1 MCSNHNETFATDCD
15 LYRKRCLC
23 EESATDEDEIGA
35 SACGEDNMYS
45 HVHVEYYGECQKDK
59 YNSRWFLS
67 KVRFLRPIT
76 GLH

>member
-23 EESATDEDEIGA
+23 EESATDEDEMGAAA

-45 HVHVEYYGECQKDK
+45 HVHVEYYGDC
-59 YNSRWFLS
+59 
-67 KVRFLRPIT
+67 
-76 GLH
+76 